1 MTTDDQERLG
11 VDAAALDPEVP
22 DPGVADG
29 RSPRSLVRRL
39 VRMAFLLIAL
49 TAAVWLVVSRRDEVT
64 AALAQVSP
72 AGFLLSTLAA
82 VVAYF
87 CPMLAWRRLLADLG
101 SPLPLA
107 PAARIFFLSQLGKY
121 VPGSI
126 WTVVAQVDL
135 GRELQ
140 VPPRRSAAVALLAL
154 AVGLL
159 GGVLTALVTLPFA
172 MPELIGDYWWVLLA
186 VPVLLGVLHPRVVAM
201 WTGLLSTLTRRAGG
215 SVQVGYRAI
224 AVALGWTALC
234 WLMLGVQLYLL
245 LPSEAA
251 ATPSAFLLCA
261 GLYAL
266 AWCAGFLAFVA
277 PAGAGVREAVLVVGL
292 APFVPAGGA
301 LVVALLSRV
310 VATLADVILAAGG
323 VLAARMRQARRSRP
337 A

>member
-1 MTTDDQERLG
+1 M
-11 VDAAALDPEVP
+11 DAAALDPEVP
-22 DPGVADG
+22 APGVADG
-29 RSPRSLVRRL
+29 RSPRSLVRRFAR
-39 VRMAFLLIAL
+39 VAFLLVAL
-49 TAAVWLVVSRRDEVT
+49 SAAVWLLVSRRDEVA
-64 AALAQVSP
+64 AALAEVSP
-72 AGFLLSTLAA
+72 VGFLLATLAA
-82 VVAYF
+82 VAAYF
-87 CPMLAWRRLLADLG
+87 FPMLAWRRLLADLG
-101 SPLPLA
+101 SPLDLA

-135 GRELQ
+135 GRELH
-140 VPPRRSAAVALLAL
+140 VPPRRSAAAALLAL

-159 GGVLTALVTLPFA
+159 GGVLTAVVTLPFA
-172 MPELIGDYWWVLLA
+172 MPELIGDYWWVLLS
-186 VPVLLGVLHPRVVAM
+186 VPILLGVLHPRVVAL

-224 AVALGWTALC
+224 GVALGWTAVS

-245 LPSEAA
+245 LPVDSFD
-251 ATPSAFLLCA
+251 TRSAFLLCA

-323 VLAARMRQARRSRP
+323 VLVARVRGRRSR
-337 A
+337 AA